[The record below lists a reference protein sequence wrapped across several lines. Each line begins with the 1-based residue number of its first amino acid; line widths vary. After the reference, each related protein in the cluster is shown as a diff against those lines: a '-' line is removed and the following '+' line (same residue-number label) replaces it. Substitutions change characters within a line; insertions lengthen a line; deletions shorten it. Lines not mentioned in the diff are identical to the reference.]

1 MRKVKLDFESLRVE
15 SFTAGLQERL
25 EGGTVR
31 AQATGSTCQ
40 STCWN
45 TCPQTCSHEIACH
58 NTT

>member
-1 MRKVKLDFESLRVE
+1 MRKVKLDFDGLRVE

-25 EGGTVR
+25 EGGTVEAR
-31 AQATGSTCQ
+31 ATGNTCQ

-45 TCPQTCSHEIACH
+45 TCPDTCSHEIACF